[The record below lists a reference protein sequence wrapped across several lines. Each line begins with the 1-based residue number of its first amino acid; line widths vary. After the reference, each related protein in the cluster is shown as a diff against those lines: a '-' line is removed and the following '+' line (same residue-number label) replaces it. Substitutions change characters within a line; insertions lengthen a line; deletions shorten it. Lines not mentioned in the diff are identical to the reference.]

1 MSKAKVYGNALYEL
15 GSEEGVANKIA
26 EEFEAIVNLLEGNQ
40 NFIKLLSNPRIST
53 QERLEIVDDIFS
65 NKTEPYLLS
74 LLKILTEERE
84 VSLYKQIFN
93 EYQKKYYKENN
104 ILLIRAITAV
114 SLDEEEKQKLVEKME
129 RQTGKT
135 IILDNRI
142 DASCIGGIRIEY
154 DGHLIDASI
163 QNRFKNLEH
172 ILKNADYSQAEV

>member
-15 GSEEGVANKIA
+15 GSEDGVAGKIA
-26 EEFEAIVNLLEGNQ
+26 EEFEGVTNLLERNVS
-40 NFIKLLSNPRIST
+40 FIKLLSNPRIST
-53 QERLEIVDDIFS
+53 QERLEIVDGTFS
-65 NKTEPYLLS
+65 SKIQPYLLS

-84 VSLYKQIFN
+84 ISLFSQIFK

-104 ILLIRAITAV
+104 ILLITAISAV
-114 SLDEEEKQKLVEKME
+114 SLDEEQKQKLIKKME

-135 IILDNRI
+135 IILKNRI